1 MFYVALY
8 YVKKVRD
15 SILAIVFLF
24 SDIVDQGDMS
34 TNENGLADADKDAV
48 GRWYGSRKITFM
60 AYLSRNQLSMT
71 RGQHIKF
78 DRVLLN
84 DGNAYNAHTGV
95 FTYVLFDNN
104 FAYDSK
110 LWNNAKQL
118 KVPVCLSLPVHPSFR
133 KTDGNVVFF

>member
-110 LWNNAKQL
+110 L
-118 KVPVCLSLPVHPSFR
+118 
-133 KTDGNVVFF
+133 